1 MINTLNIVLGL
12 VTKQQLR
19 GAGEEKHGATVPRK
33 CEGLQYE
40 LYLTGKLLKI
50 WHASSVV

>member
-19 GAGEEKHGATVPRK
+19 GAGEKVPQK
-33 CEGLQYE
+33 CEGLQHE

-50 WHASSVV
+50 WYASCVV